1 MKFLYI
7 LFIVI
12 SSSFY
17 SQKYQNEHLGDLIK
31 DYISVKYP
39 NEVLDKFLY
48 IGINRQKLFLFES
61 KNISQVFNISTS
73 KWGNGNE
80 LSSKKLLLVYI
91 LSLKKLEEVQKLE
104 HYLKIKK
111 TLVRS
116 CHLIHRKRRIVMK

>member
-7 LFIVI
+7 LFGFIFI
-12 SSSFY
+12 SFSLY

-39 NEVLDKFLY
+39 NEVLDKFIY

-80 LSSKKLLLVYI
+80 LSSYKTPIGLHFISEKIGEGAEIGTLFINKKNTGKVVSI
-91 LSLKKLEEVQKLE
+91 ESSKG
-104 HYLKIKK
+104 
-111 TLVRS
+111 
-116 CHLIHRKRRIVMK
+116 